1 MMKLCPN
8 ISCLYSHNPDTT
20 KVCLKCGE
28 QLLLN
33 QRYHLSRQ
41 VGYGGFGI
49 TFLAVDE
56 RSPSQPQCIIKQFN
70 FPTAYGYNC
79 HQAMQ
84 LFRQE
89 ATRLDELQH
98 PQIPKLLESF
108 EQENR
113 LYLVQEWIP
122 GQTLQEELQQ
132 NGVFNEQKIQQLL
145 TELLPVLQFIHGLQI
160 IHRDIKPANIIRSST
175 QGKLILIDFGVAK
188 HITATALLKTGT
200 TVGSPEYIAPEQTRG
215 KAIPASDLYSLG
227 VTCIHL
233 LTDISPFDLF
243 DVTSDRWV
251 WRDYLLPGNT
261 ISPKLGE
268 IIDKLLQNATSQRYQ
283 SATEVLQALISCH
296 HIIPRQSI
304 NTLHS
309 QVGNDYHRLHDLL
322 ATKQWQLADEET
334 WRLMCQSISKPAG
347 SYLFMSDIAKLP
359 CEDLQ
364 IIDHL
369 WIQYSQGHFGFSV
382 QKQIYESLECDY
394 VKFCQAVGWHLYNP
408 TSPPKW
414 QFSFQSSSPL
424 GHLPSRIWAGGT
436 QWWRHIDAVTARLK
450 AC

>member
-1 MMKLCPN
+1 MKLCPN
-8 ISCLYSHNPDTT
+8 IGCLYSHNPQTT
-20 KVCLKCGE
+20 QVCLKCGE

-33 QRYHLSRQ
+33 HRYHLWRQ
-41 VGYGGFGI
+41 VGHGGFGI

-56 RSPSQPQCIIKQFN
+56 QFPSQPKCIIKQFN
-70 FPTAYGYNC
+70 FPASSGRNSY
-79 HQAMQ
+79 QAMK

-89 ATRLDELQH
+89 AMRLDELQH
-98 PQIPKLLESF
+98 PQIPKLLGYF

-122 GQTLQEELQQ
+122 GQTLKEELQE
-132 NGVFNEQKIQQLL
+132 NGVFNEQKIQQILK
-145 TELLPVLQFIHGLQI
+145 ELLPVLQFIHDLQI
-160 IHRDIKPANIIRSST
+160 IHRDIKPANIIRSSA
-175 QGKLILIDFGVAK
+175 QGQLILIDFGVAK
-188 HITATALLKTGT
+188 HITATALLQTGT

-243 DVTSDRWV
+243 DVTCDRWV

-261 ISPKLGE
+261 ISPKLGT
-268 IIDKLLQNATSQRYQ
+268 ILDKLLQNATSQRYK
-283 SATEVLQALISCH
+283 SATEVLQALNFCY
-296 HIIPRQSI
+296 HIVPQKSV
-304 NTLHS
+304 NKLHS
-309 QVGNDYHRLHDLL
+309 EVGVDYHRLRDLL
-322 ATKQWQLADEET
+322 ATKQWHLADEET
-334 WRLMCQSISKPAG
+334 WVLMCQAISKPTG

-364 IIDHL
+364 IIDQL
-369 WIQYSQGHFGFSV
+369 WIKYSQGHFGFSV

-394 VKFCQAVGWHLYNP
+394 VRFCSAVGWHLYNAN
-408 TSPPKW
+408 SPPQW
-414 QFSFQSSSPL
+414 QFFFQNSSPL

-436 QWWRHIDAVTARLK
+436 QWWRHIDAVAQRLTN
-450 AC
+450 C